1 MPEHQAKGTP
11 NFGTFCYESEIQW
24 HEGVHDTQ
32 RTMHK
37 KPTPHQEEPG
47 ASLPFQV
54 QHHYPCESTLSRR
67 AVGWSFFSRDPV
79 VHLLRFQDS
88 VPKIPQCFPFVE
100 RRLSLTT
107 PNGSIAQNWAEPY
120 RSLRT
125 SDGTQDDLLLQ
136 RQKDHFQLH
145 KSFHLPQGLMRP
157 LPDHLRSI
165 QFGF

>member
-1 MPEHQAKGTP
+1 MPEHQAKGIP
-11 NFGTFCYESEIQW
+11 NFGTFCYEGEIQW

-47 ASLPFQV
+47 ASLPFPV
-54 QHHYPCESTLSRR
+54 PHHYPCKSTVSHR
-67 AVGWSFFSRDPV
+67 AVGWSFFLTDQV

-88 VPKIPQCFPFVE
+88 VPKTHQCFPSVQ
-100 RRLSLTT
+100 RPLSLTT
-107 PNGSIAQNWAEPY
+107 PNGSIAQNLAEPY

-125 SDGTQDDLLLQ
+125 SDGTQDGLLLR
-136 RQKDHFQLH
+136 RQKVHFQLH
-145 KSFHLPQGLMRP
+145 KSFHSPQGLMRP
-157 LPDHLRSI
+157 LLDHPRSI